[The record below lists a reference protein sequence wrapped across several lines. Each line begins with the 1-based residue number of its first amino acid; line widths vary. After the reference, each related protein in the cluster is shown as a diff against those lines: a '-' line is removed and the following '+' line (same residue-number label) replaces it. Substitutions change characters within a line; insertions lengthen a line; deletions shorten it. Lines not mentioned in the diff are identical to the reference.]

1 MWILTHTALIRM
13 LYSCSVKKH
22 LGMEFCQYINLWFH
36 ASSLPC
42 LHMFWH
48 AIPTSLTFLM
58 FWLFQFLFLYSF
70 GTARPNSKK
79 CTVSSVQVNTT
90 PELNWNSIDSLVVI
104 PSKYKQMC
112 NTICHLVPDKGPSTF
127 CTPLCAADFLT
138 FLHMPTDKPLHRFE
152 VKKMLDLKG

>member
-13 LYSCSVKKH
+13 LSSCSMKNILGWSFANTSTFDFMHHPYLVCICFGMLSLH
-22 LGMEFCQYINLWFH
+22 L
-36 ASSLPC
+36 
-42 LHMFWH
+42 LH
-48 AIPTSLTFLM
+48 

-104 PSKYKQMC
+104 PSQYKMC
-112 NTICHLVPDKGPSTF
+112 DTICHLVPDKGPSTF

-152 VKKMLDLKG
+152 VKKM